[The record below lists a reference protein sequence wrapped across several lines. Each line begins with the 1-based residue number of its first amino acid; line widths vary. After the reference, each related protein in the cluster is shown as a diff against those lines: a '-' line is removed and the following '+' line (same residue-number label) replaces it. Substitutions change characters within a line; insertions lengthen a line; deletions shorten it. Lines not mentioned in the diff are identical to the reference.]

1 MMMLMHMVW
10 LLYMCFLQVM
20 VIMHVMISHQM
31 MPCCYLM
38 RNITL
43 HCFSDVL
50 VYTYDASIL
59 LWCNVTVISSA
70 LVIVSEITLLE
81 SYTVHLPTIYSII
94 VWPFQTPYCMFSF
107 GWENMSPS
115 WSFYMTCQQKTVMV
129 CKVSVINWPGGS
141 SPSYI
146 YIYI

>member
-1 MMMLMHMVW
+1 MMLMHMMW

-20 VIMHVMISHQM
+20 VIMNVMISHQM

-38 RNITL
+38 TNITL

-50 VYTYDASIL
+50 VYKYDASIL
-59 LWCNVTVISSA
+59 LQCNVPVISSA

-94 VWPFQTPYCMFSF
+94 V
-107 GWENMSPS
+107 
-115 WSFYMTCQQKTVMV
+115 
-129 CKVSVINWPGGS
+129 
-141 SPSYI
+141 
-146 YIYI
+146 